1 MSTISIILSALAM
14 AALPVLIVRYLLIP
28 LDRSPY
34 RTILIAAICL
44 GACVS
49 MFFLVLTASIPS
61 KTGKLLDQAVE
72 FIETETEKSDPGYLD
87 TVLDRQAVEDF
98 ISGGMDLSSDI
109 GSDPRAEILLEVTRL
124 RSFKKNID
132 TIMLKADEKLA
143 ESDSTAFTPR
153 NILGELKDM
162 ALDASARTAGT
173 IGTLLDI
180 IVLLFYAAIAIAA
193 VSLGKGWFKA
203 RNSSLNFG
211 SQDQ

>member
-1 MSTISIILSALAM
+1 MSTISIILSALAI
-14 AALPVLIVRYLLIP
+14 AALPALIVRYLLIP

-49 MFFLVLTASIPS
+49 MVLLILTASIPA

-87 TVLDRQAVEDF
+87 TALDRQAVEDF
-98 ISGGMDLSSDI
+98 ISEGMGLSNSL

-124 RSFKKNID
+124 KSFKKSID
-132 TIMLKADEKLA
+132 ALMINADRKLA
-143 ESDSTAFTPR
+143 ESDSSAFTPR
-153 NILGELKDM
+153 NIIGELKDM
-162 ALDASARTAGT
+162 ALDASTRTAGT
-173 IGTLLDI
+173 IGTLLSL
-180 IVLLFYAAIAIAA
+180 IVLLFYAAIAITA
-193 VSLGKGWFKA
+193 VSLGKGWFRA

-211 SQDQ
+211 GQDQ

>member
-14 AALPVLIVRYLLIP
+14 AAFPVFIVRYLLIP

-98 ISGGMDLSSDI
+98 ISGGMGLSSDI

-124 RSFKKNID
+124 KSFKKSID
-132 TIMLKADEKLA
+132 ALMQNAEAKL
-143 ESDSTAFTPR
+143 SGFDSTAFTPR
-153 NILGELKDM
+153 NIISEVRDM
-162 ALDASARTAGT
+162 AYEASVRAAG
-173 IGTLLDI
+173 ISGTVLV
-180 IVLLFYAAIAIAA
+180 IVALIFYAAIALTAA
-193 VSLGKGWFKA
+193 GMGRGWFKA
-203 RNSSLNFG
+203 KNSSLNFG
-211 SQDQ
+211 GQEE